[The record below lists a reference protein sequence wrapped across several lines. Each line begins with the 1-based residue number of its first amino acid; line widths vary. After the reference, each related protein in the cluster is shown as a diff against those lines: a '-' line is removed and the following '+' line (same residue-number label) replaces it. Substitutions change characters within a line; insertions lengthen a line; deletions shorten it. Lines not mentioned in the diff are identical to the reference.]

1 MGLADGSAG
10 GGVPSGGADPSGE
23 AAVDG
28 LGFGMGFAVGR
39 GVGAGRHD
47 ETPLPEARAA
57 VGAGAA

>member
-1 MGLADGSAG
+1 
-10 GGVPSGGADPSGE
+10 VPSGGADPGGE
-23 AAVDG
+23 ATVDA

>member
-1 MGLADGSAG
+1 V
-10 GGVPSGGADPSGE
+10 GVPSVGVGVASVGPDSGGDAT
-23 AAVDG
+23 VDG